1 MPTAC
6 SAAPLTH
13 HAFRRRQRSVE
24 LESLSYKK
32 LRVAWTDLGEG
43 EPVILLHGIPTVQ
56 SEEGSSPTWPH
67 PVVVV
72 NAAPPLPAALAQM
85 RRIRHMPRHHWLL

>member
-43 EPVILLHGIPTVQ
+43 EPVILLHGIPTGCKA
-56 SEEGSSPTWPH
+56 SWPH

-72 NAAPPLPAALAQM
+72 NAAPLLPAALTQM

>member
-43 EPVILLHGIPTVQ
+43 EPDILLHGIPT
-56 SEEGSSPTWPH
+56 GCKARK
-67 PVVVV
+67 
-72 NAAPPLPAALAQM
+72 AAVLLGHIQ
-85 RRIRHMPRHHWLL
+85 WL

>member
-43 EPVILLHGIPTVQ
+43 EPVILLHGIAKRGRQQ
-56 SEEGSSPTWPH
+56 SYLATSSGCSQRG
-67 PVVVV
+67 
-72 NAAPPLPAALAQM
+72 ASLPAALAQM

>member
-43 EPVILLHGIPTVQ
+43 ESVILLHGIPT
-56 SEEGSSPTWPH
+56 GCKARK
-67 PVVVV
+67 
-72 NAAPPLPAALAQM
+72 AAVLLGHNQWFPAALAQM